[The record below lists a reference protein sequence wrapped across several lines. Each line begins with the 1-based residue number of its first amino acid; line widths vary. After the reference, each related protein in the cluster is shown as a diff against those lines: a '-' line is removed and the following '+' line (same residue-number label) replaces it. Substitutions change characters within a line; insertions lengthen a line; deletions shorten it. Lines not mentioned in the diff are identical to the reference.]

1 MLILAISLPTRVEFS
16 DSMNELI
23 ADLHRQF
30 SQLHRESRELNR
42 AVPPELLYYRPSIG
56 SNSPPALSCGEQI
69 LRSAAVVEQ
78 TFGGITTNLW
88 DDPFE
93 WTLPETL
100 STPAKVSDYLNEV
113 EATRKRGFE
122 LFESDEDLLKEIMA
136 PAGAT
141 QLLPLMLDTL
151 VRARHYLESAKATFD
166 LVRAEDPK
174 LITEP

>member
-1 MLILAISLPTRVEFS
+1 M
-16 DSMNELI
+16 DKLI
-23 ADLHRQF
+23 ADLDRQF
-30 SQLHRESRELNR
+30 SQLHQESREVIR
-42 AVPPELLYYRPSIG
+42 VISPELLYHRPANG
-56 SNSPPALSCGEQI
+56 SNSSPAQSCGELI

-100 STPAKVSDYLNEV
+100 STPEKVAEYLNEV

-122 LFESDEDLLKEIMA
+122 LFQSDDDLLKEIMA

-141 QLLPLMLDTL
+141 QLQPLLLDTL
-151 VRARHYLESAKATFD
+151 VRARHYLGSARATFH
-166 LVRAEDPK
+166 LMRAEEPNGPLTTDP
-174 LITEP
+174 

>member
-1 MLILAISLPTRVEFS
+1 MGK
-16 DSMNELI
+16 LI
-23 ADLHRQF
+23 ADLDRQF
-30 SQLHRESRELNR
+30 SQLRQESRELIH
-42 AVPPELLYYRPSIG
+42 AIPPELLYYRRPNG
-56 SNSPPALSCGEQI
+56 SSSPPAQSCGEQI

-100 STPAKVSDYLNEV
+100 STPAKVADYLDEV
-113 EATRKRGFE
+113 EATRKHGFE
-122 LFESDEDLLKEIMA
+122 LFQSDDDLLKEIMA

-141 QLLPLMLDTL
+141 RLQPLLLDTL

-166 LVRAEDPK
+166 LIRAEEPK
-174 LITEP
+174 LITDH

>member
-1 MLILAISLPTRVEFS
+1 
-16 DSMNELI
+16 MNKLI
-23 ADLHRQF
+23 ADLDRQF
-30 SQLHRESRELNR
+30 SQLHQDSHELIR
-42 AVPPELLYYRPSIG
+42 AITRELLYYRPPIE
-56 SNSPPALSCGEQI
+56 SNSSPAQSFGEQI

-100 STPAKVSDYLNEV
+100 STPEKVSDYLDEV

-122 LFESDEDLLKEIMA
+122 LFQSDDDLLKEIMA

-141 QLLPLMLDTL
+141 HLQPLLLDTL
-151 VRARHYLESAKATFD
+151 GRARPYLGSPPAM
-166 LVRAEDPK
+166 
-174 LITEP
+174 